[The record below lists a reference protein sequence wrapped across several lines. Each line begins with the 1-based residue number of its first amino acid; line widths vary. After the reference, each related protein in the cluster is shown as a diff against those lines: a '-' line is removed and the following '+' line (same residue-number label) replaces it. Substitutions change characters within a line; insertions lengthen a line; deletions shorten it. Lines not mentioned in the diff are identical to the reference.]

1 MAERRRVL
9 AFLSAQ
15 QIETM
20 LALPEGA
27 RMVGVRDDFMRN
39 GVLVMVEGDTYEP
52 VPEAANPPE
61 LPALLL
67 PAPDRA
73 MRAEVRGWGPDFTN
87 VDVYCPEGC
96 AWERTWEDAVSLAD
110 VASAVSLHLAEAH
123 ASP

>member
-1 MAERRRVL
+1 MVERRRVL

-15 QIETM
+15 QIECM

-27 RMVGVRDDFMRN
+27 RVVGVRDDFTRN
-39 GVLVMVEGDTYEP
+39 GVLVMVEGDMYEP

-61 LPALLL
+61 IPALLL

-73 MRAEVRGWGPDFTN
+73 LRAEVRGWGPDWTS

-110 VASAVSLHLAEAH
+110 VAAAVSLHLTEAH
-123 ASP
+123 P